1 VYDDEGNLLEE
12 KPEDANEVEKRK
24 KIAVVRNKIEEAIQR
39 AKSSKE
45 ALDFLVSSVL
55 NIGDSLGHIVPS
67 IVQPTQE
74 EYENFIS
81 CKITPEI
88 QIHPPNDVRSKGR
101 SKRIK
106 RAKELLKPRKGKN
119 AKNMVKEPHV

>member
-1 VYDDEGNLLEE
+1 M
-12 KPEDANEVEKRK
+12 
-24 KIAVVRNKIEEAIQR
+24 
-39 AKSSKE
+39 
-45 ALDFLVSSVL
+45 DFLVSSVL
-55 NIGDSLGHIVPS
+55 DIGQSLGHIVS
-67 IVQPTQE
+67 NMVQPTQE
-74 EYENFIS
+74 EYDNFIG
-81 CKITPEI
+81 CKIPADI